1 MNAANHTPD
10 LNSAAGCRDL
20 ALAFRQ
26 PGDPFPLLAQI
37 GELDWMAEAW
47 LIEHPEPAAAQ
58 TGAVGRVTAL
68 LRLFRPGVVDRP
80 ISPRPRQKRKS
91 RPFRKPRLSGF
102 IRGCLVAP
110 LAAALCLGQTGE
122 PVLDSKA
129 QTLSQKSIDASANT
143 ITNIANASIA
153 SAAAIDASKL
163 SNAARDVSKA
173 INIFLP
179 TTADTNKIQF
189 DYPQAVTIQEVHCS
203 TDVGTAT
210 IQLDERVKTTP
221 NTAGTNVLTA
231 SLVCDTGDE
240 STTSFSN
247 AAIAADAPVN
257 LQITATASTP
267 TIVRIHVQARLD

>member
-10 LNSAAGCRDL
+10 LDSAAGCRAR
-20 ALAFRQ
+20 ALAYRQ
-26 PGDPFPLLAQI
+26 PGDSCPLGALI
-37 GELDWMAEAW
+37 GEMDWMAEAW
-47 LIEHPEPAAAQ
+47 LIE
-58 TGAVGRVTAL
+58 R
-68 LRLFRPGVVDRP
+68 
-80 ISPRPRQKRKS
+80 RKS
-91 RPFRKPRLSGF
+91 GARRIRRSPAFFRAC
-102 IRGCLVAP
+102 IAAP
-110 LAAALCLGQTGE
+110 LAVVLALAQTGE

-221 NTAGTNVLTA
+221 NTAGTNVLTS

-240 STTSFSN
+240 ATTSFSN